1 MNSTD
6 RLKDNARQ
14 ILSSALEAANPQKAV
29 TRSLHLEGNSLK
41 LADKSYN
48 LDDYKKILVSGV
60 GNYSVHMSQ
69 AVEKILGERLH
80 RGMVLTRYTLGFTLE
95 KVETTE
101 AGFPIPDQ
109 SGVTGTNDLKAFL
122 EAAGND
128 TLLIL
133 LISKGA
139 PSLSTVPVEGVNL
152 ADKLKATSLLRKSG
166 ADIRELYTVQ
176 KHLSASKGGQIAK
189 AGYPATM
196 PTLILSDLLDDDLS
210 LICSGLTVP
219 DETTYEEAREV
230 LQKYELIDRLPK
242 TVLEHIDAGVKGQRD
257 ETPKPGDKIF
267 DKVDNVIVASNSIAL
282 KSAQETAK
290 TLGYNSMI
298 FPAFLQ
304 GEAKEMGTKLS
315 ELVRQVKNTGKP
327 VSPPACLIFGGETT
341 VTKKGSGRGGANQEV
356 ALGTAIELAGID
368 NFLLLQSSTNG
379 TDGNSDVSGAIVD
392 GGTTERADKLGL
404 DPKAFLANNDSY
416 SLFRQT
422 GETFV
427 TGLTDTDVM
436 DIGIILVES

>member
-14 ILSSALEAANPQKAV
+14 IFASALEAANPQKAV
-29 TRSLHLEGNSLK
+29 SSNLHLEGNSLR

-69 AVEKILGERLH
+69 AVEKILGERID
-80 RGMVLTRYTLGFTLE
+80 RGMVLTRYTLGFTLDKIE
-95 KVETTE
+95 AIE

-109 SGVTGTNDLKAFL
+109 SGVMGTKKLKAFL
-122 EAAGND
+122 EVAGDD

-152 ADKLKATSLLRKSG
+152 ADKLKTTSLLRKSG
-166 ADIRELYTVQ
+166 ADVRDLYTVQ
-176 KHLSASKGGQIAK
+176 KHLSTSKGGQIAK

-196 PTLILSDLLDDDLS
+196 LTLILSDLLEDDLS

-230 LQKYELIDRLPK
+230 LQKYGLIDRLPK

-282 KSAQETAK
+282 KSAQETARE
-290 TLGYNSMI
+290 LGYNSTV
-298 FPAFLQ
+298 FPSFLK

-327 VSPPACLIFGGETT
+327 VSPPVCLIFGGETT
-341 VTKKGSGRGGANQEV
+341 VTKKGRGRGGANQEV
-356 ALGTAIELAGID
+356 ALGTAIELAGIE
-368 NFLLLQSSTNG
+368 NFLLLQSSTSG
-379 TDGNSDVSGAIVD
+379 TDGDSDVSGAIVD

-416 SLFRQT
+416 NFFKQT
-422 GETFV
+422 GETFA
-427 TGLTDTDVM
+427 TGPTDTDVM
-436 DIGIILVES
+436 DIGIILVE

>member
-14 ILSSALEAANPQKAV
+14 IFAGALEAANPQKAV
-29 TRSLHLEGNSLK
+29 SSSLHLEGSSLR

-69 AVEKILGERLH
+69 AVEKILGERID

-95 KVETTE
+95 KVEAIE

-122 EAAGND
+122 GAAGND

-139 PSLSTVPVEGVNL
+139 PSLSTVPVEGINL
-152 ADKLKATSLLRKSG
+152 AEKLKTTSLLRKSG
-166 ADIRELYTVQ
+166 ADVRELYTVQ
-176 KHLSASKGGQIAK
+176 KHLSTSKGGQIAK
-189 AGYPATM
+189 WGYPATM

-242 TVLEHIDAGVKGQRD
+242 TVLEHIDAGIKGLRD

-282 KSAQETAK
+282 KSAQETARE
-290 TLGYNSMI
+290 LGYNSMI

-304 GEAKEMGTKLS
+304 EEAKEMGTRFG
-315 ELVRQVKNTGKP
+315 ELVKQVKTAGKP

-341 VTKKGSGRGGANQEV
+341 VTKKGRGRGGANQEV
-356 ALGTAIELAGID
+356 ALGTAIELARIE

-416 SLFRQT
+416 NLFRQT
-422 GETFV
+422 EETFV
-427 TGLTDTDVM
+427 TGPTDTDVM
-436 DIGIILVES
+436 DIGIILVE

>member
-14 ILSSALEAANPQKAV
+14 IFSSALEGANPQKAV
-29 TRSLHLEGNSLK
+29 NSSLHLEGNSLR
-41 LADKSYN
+41 LNDKSYN
-48 LDDYKKILVSGV
+48 LDDYKEILVSGV

-69 AVEKILGERLH
+69 AVEKILGERID

-95 KVETTE
+95 KVEAIE

-109 SGVTGTNDLKAFL
+109 SGVTGTKKLKAFL
-122 EAAGND
+122 EAAGDD

-139 PSLSTVPVEGVNL
+139 PSLATAPVEGVNL
-152 ADKLKATSLLRKSG
+152 AEKLKTTSLLRKSG
-166 ADIRELYTVQ
+166 ADIRELYAVQ
-176 KHLSASKGGQIAK
+176 KHLSTSKGGQIAK

-196 PTLILSDLLDDDLS
+196 PTLILSDLLEDDLS

-242 TVLEHIDAGVKGQRD
+242 TVLEHIEAGVEGLRD

-267 DKVDNVIVASNSIAL
+267 DKVDNVIVASNSISL
-282 KSAQETAK
+282 KSAQETARE
-290 TLGYNSMI
+290 LGYNSTV
-298 FPAFLQ
+298 FPSFLK
-304 GEAKEMGTKLS
+304 GEAKEMGTRFG
-315 ELVRQVKNTGKP
+315 ELVKQVKTAGKP

-341 VTKKGSGRGGANQEV
+341 VTKKGRGRGGANQEV
-356 ALGTAIELAGID
+356 ALGTAIELAGIE
-368 NFLLLQSSTNG
+368 NFLLLQSSTSG
-379 TDGNSDVSGAIVD
+379 TDGDSDVSGAIVD

-422 GETFV
+422 EETFV
-427 TGLTDTDVM
+427 TGPTDTNVM

>member
-122 EAAGND
+122 EAAGKD

-315 ELVRQVKNTGKP
+315 ELVRQVKTAGKP

-341 VTKKGSGRGGANQEV
+341 VTKKGRGRGGANQEV
-356 ALGTAIELAGID
+356 ALGTAIELAGIE
-368 NFLLLQSSTNG
+368 NFLLLQSSTSG
-379 TDGNSDVSGAIVD
+379 TDGDSDVSGAIVD
-392 GGTTERADKLGL
+392 GGTTERCKKLGL
-404 DPKAFLANNDSY
+404 DPQAHLANNDSY

-422 GETFV
+422 EETFV
-427 TGLTDTDVM
+427 TGPTDTDVM

>member
-14 ILSSALEAANPQKAV
+14 IFASALEAANPQKAV
-29 TRSLHLEGNSLK
+29 SSNLHLEGNSLR

-48 LDDYKKILVSGV
+48 LHDYKRIIVSGI

-69 AVEKILGERLH
+69 AVEKILGERID
-80 RGMVLTRYTLGFTLE
+80 RGMVLTRYTLGFTLDKIE
-95 KVETTE
+95 SIE

-109 SGVTGTNDLKAFL
+109 SGVMGTKELKAFL
-122 EAAGND
+122 EVAGDD

-152 ADKLKATSLLRKSG
+152 ADKLKTTSLLRKSR
-166 ADIRELYTVQ
+166 ADVRELYTVQ
-176 KHLSASKGGQIAK
+176 KHLSTSKGGQIAK

-196 PTLILSDLLDDDLS
+196 PTLILSDLLEDDLS

-219 DETTYEEAREV
+219 DETTYEEARGV

-242 TVLEHIDAGVKGQRD
+242 TVLEHIKAGVEGLRD

-282 KSAQETAK
+282 QSAQETAK

-304 GEAKEMGTKLS
+304 GEAKEMGTKLG

-341 VTKKGSGRGGANQEV
+341 VTKKGRGRGGANQEV
-356 ALGTAIELAGID
+356 ALGTAIELARIE

-416 SLFRQT
+416 NLFRQT
-422 GETFV
+422 EETFV
-427 TGLTDTDVM
+427 TGPTDTDVM
-436 DIGIILVES
+436 DIGIILVE

>member
-14 ILSSALEAANPQKAV
+14 IFASALEAANPQKAV
-29 TRSLHLEGNSLK
+29 SSSLHLEGNSLR

-109 SGVTGTNDLKAFL
+109 SGVTGTRKLKAFL
-122 EAAGND
+122 EEAGED

-139 PSLSTVPVEGVNL
+139 PSLSTVPVEGINL
-152 ADKLKATSLLRKSG
+152 AEKLKTTSLLRKSG
-166 ADIRELYTVQ
+166 ADVRELYTVQ
-176 KHLSASKGGQIAK
+176 KHLSTSKGGQIAK
-189 AGYPATM
+189 WGYPATM
-196 PTLILSDLLDDDLS
+196 PTLILSDLLEDDLS

-242 TVLEHIDAGVKGQRD
+242 TVLEHIDAGIKGLRD

-290 TLGYNSMI
+290 TLGYNSTI

-315 ELVRQVKNTGKP
+315 ELVKQVKTAGKP
-327 VSPPACLIFGGETT
+327 VSPPACLIFGGEAT
-341 VTKKGSGRGGANQEV
+341 VTKKGRGRGGANQEV
-356 ALGTAIELAGID
+356 ALGTAIELAGIE
-368 NFLLLQSSTNG
+368 NFLLLQSSTSG
-379 TDGNSDVSGAIVD
+379 TDGDSDVSGAIVD
-392 GGTTERADKLGL
+392 GGTTERGKKLGL
-404 DPKAFLANNDSY
+404 DPQAHLANNDSY
-416 SLFRQT
+416 NFFRQT

-427 TGLTDTDVM
+427 TGPTDTDVM